1 MKDDDNHILLLE
13 KGKRGLLQ
21 IIFGRTG
28 IIIVSLIV
36 QILFLFAAFYK
47 LEGFLPYFWG
57 GNTLLSAAVVLFLFG
72 NDDNPTIKLTW
83 FFILA
88 VLPVFGLIL
97 YVYIKTDLGHRLMIR
112 RYNDILS
119 QTEHFAPSESAC
131 SKEELPEELQ
141 SLASYLNSCGFPC
154 YQNTQA
160 QYFPIGDD
168 AFEVMCD
175 ELQKAEHFIFL
186 EYFIVREGYM
196 WGRILEILK
205 EKVNAG
211 VEVRVLYDGTCAVA
225 LLPYS
230 YPEKLEK
237 LGIACKMFAPLRP
250 FVSTHYNYRDHRKIM
265 VIDGKIGFTG
275 GINLSDEYI
284 NRTSRLGHWKDTA
297 IVLRGDAVRSLTL
310 MFLQMWDVSSVH
322 FTPEVYS
329 KYLDVPQPAHEKEA
343 GYVIPYGDSPLD
355 RDLVGE
361 MVYMDIINRANRYVH
376 IMTPYLIIDNEMIT
390 ALTYAARRGVEVQLI
405 LPHVPDKE
413 IAFSLAHTY
422 YRRLLENGV
431 QIYEYEPGFVH
442 AKVFVSDDCKA
453 TVGTINLDYRSL
465 YHHFE
470 CGTYL
475 YASPEVAKIEQDF
488 QQTLAR
494 CVRADAE
501 LLKNDPFM
509 RKLIGP
515 GMRIIAPAAVRSK
528 KVETERFRLFLFS
541 ITFRAAR
548 ARCTRQCAPSAPPH
562 RVAVRFQASNPDR
575 AQRFRHLRAGVG
587 ERAEA
592 KVQRHAL
599 ERVHRAERRSR
610 VARVHRIRQVLHAV
624 VAREHIKEAHDALV
638 VLKTRLGFA
647 VAADDARADVQ
658 FRILLDDDLVKR
670 GADGLQFLL

>member
-160 QYFPIGDD
+160 QYFPLGDD

-297 IVLRGDAVRSLTL
+297 IALRGDAVRS
-310 MFLQMWDVSSVH
+310 
-322 FTPEVYS
+322 
-329 KYLDVPQPAHEKEA
+329 
-343 GYVIPYGDSPLD
+343 
-355 RDLVGE
+355 LVGE

-488 QQTLAR
+488 QQTLAK
-494 CVRADAE
+494 CVRADMD

-515 GMRIIAPAAVRSK
+515 GMRIIAP
-528 KVETERFRLFLFS
+528 
-541 ITFRAAR
+541 
-548 ARCTRQCAPSAPPH
+548 
-562 RVAVRFQASNPDR
+562 
-575 AQRFRHLRAGVG
+575 
-587 ERAEA
+587 
-592 KVQRHAL
+592 
-599 ERVHRAERRSR
+599 
-610 VARVHRIRQVLHAV
+610 
-624 VAREHIKEAHDALV
+624 
-638 VLKTRLGFA
+638 
-647 VAADDARADVQ
+647 
-658 FRILLDDDLVKR
+658 LL
-670 GADGLQFLL
+670 